1 MIELESLND
10 EIFEKIKF
18 IDKDFV
24 LSNPLLISPNVSGK
38 ILYLGQETNTWC
50 GSHKNFDSARELE
63 KLYDDFFLKNRMPN
77 TLYWKYIREATN
89 CHDVANDGNI
99 TWNNIFICSNKDHK
113 GTPVLFNEIND
124 LSVYYLAN
132 IIEMLKIEKIISA
145 VGPTNPYYDTLNKL
159 VSQLGWLINDYPT
172 VNEPCV
178 YSDNEK
184 MLYTYH
190 PMYLQKSK
198 NLNRT
203 IEETKKFIY
212 KL

>member
-1 MIELESLND
+1 MIKLENLNE
-10 EIFEKIKF
+10 EILEKVKF
-18 IDKDFV
+18 IDKDLV
-24 LSNPLLISPNVSGK
+24 LSNPLLISSNVKGK

-50 GSHKNFDSARELE
+50 GSHKDFDSAKELE

-89 CHDVANDGNI
+89 CCDVANDGNI
-99 TWNNIFICSNKDHK
+99 TWNNIFICSNVDRK

-132 IIEMLKIEKIISA
+132 IIDILKIEKIISA
-145 VGPTNPYYDTLNKL
+145 VGPKNPYYDTLNML
-159 VSQLGWLINDYPT
+159 ANELGWSINDYPT
-172 VNEPCV
+172 VNKPCV

-184 MLYTYH
+184 ILYTYH

-198 NLNRT
+198 NLDKV
-203 IEETKKFIY
+203 IEKTKKFIN
-212 KL
+212 K